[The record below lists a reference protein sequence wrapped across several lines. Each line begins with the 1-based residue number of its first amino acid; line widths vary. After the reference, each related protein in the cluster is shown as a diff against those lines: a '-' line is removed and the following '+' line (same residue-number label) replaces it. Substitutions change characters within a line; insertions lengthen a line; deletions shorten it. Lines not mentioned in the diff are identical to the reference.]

1 VIFLRLTTI
10 NLVKIA
16 YIVYSDNSA
25 YTDTEHDS
33 LLQYLQ
39 GIGLEIY
46 KEEWSDSSVEW
57 NKYSCIVLKSPWD
70 YVVKLPQFYA
80 WLEQVKRLNIPVHNP
95 PDVVKWN
102 SDKHYLQDIAKAGLK
117 VIPTHF
123 LERGTHFN
131 AGDYLRQLNATSV
144 IVKPCISGASRNT
157 FRIMSEDNSA
167 EPVINQLLKH
177 EAMMVQ
183 PFMPQV
189 VDEGEWSLL
198 FFNGRFSH
206 ALLKTPAAGD
216 FRSQPLFGGSVTAK
230 NPEPVLLKAAE
241 KYVSQFAKGCLYA
254 RVDGLMI
261 EGQFYLMELELIDPV
276 LFLFTHEQ
284 GFENYY
290 VALKELI
297 SH

>member
-1 VIFLRLTTI
+1 M
-10 NLVKIA
+10 KIA

-33 LLQYLQ
+33 LLQYLLDK
-39 GIGLEIY
+39 GLEIY
-46 KEEWSDSSVEW
+46 KEEWSDSRVEW

-95 PDVVKWN
+95 PGIVRWN
-102 SDKHYLQDIAKAGLK
+102 SDKHYLQDIANAGLK
-117 VIPTHF
+117 VISTRF
-123 LERGTHFN
+123 LERGKHFN
-131 AGDYLRQLNATSV
+131 AVDYLREFNASTI

-157 FRIMSEDNSA
+157 FRITSEDNSA
-167 EPVINQLLKH
+167 ESVVNELLKH

-183 PFMPQV
+183 PFMTQV
-189 VDEGEWSLL
+189 VEEGEWSLL

-216 FRSQPLFGGSVTAK
+216 FRSQPLFGGGVAART
-230 NPEPVLLKAAE
+230 PEPALLETAE

-261 EGQFYLMELELIDPV
+261 EGEFYLMELELIDPV

-290 VALKELI
+290 VALKEVI
-297 SH
+297 GH